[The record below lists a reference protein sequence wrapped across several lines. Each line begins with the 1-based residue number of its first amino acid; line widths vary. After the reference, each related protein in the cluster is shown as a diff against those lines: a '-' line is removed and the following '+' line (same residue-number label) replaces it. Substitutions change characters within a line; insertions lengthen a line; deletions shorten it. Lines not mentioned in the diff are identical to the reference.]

1 MQIQER
7 PSVIETS
14 KIQGEDI
21 ESKASLE
28 LEEEVDH
35 SSKDTEEHEP
45 VLERDVPQCET
56 LEAESVETKE
66 DTKPSLDLR
75 EDKEKEETETIKAV
89 ISSDEVRM

>member
-66 DTKPSLDLR
+66 DTKPSLDLK
-75 EDKEKEETETIKAV
+75 EDKEKEETETVKTAF
-89 ISSDEVRM
+89 SSEEVRI